1 LVEKTATSPLL
12 RVESLSV
19 NYGPIPALKGI
30 SLEVRAGEVVTVLGA
45 NGAGKTTLLRTISGL
60 LRPRAGTIQYD
71 GQDITR
77 LPPHAIAARGVVH
90 VPEGRGILGRMTVL
104 ENLRMGAFTRR
115 DREVDRD
122 LDELTHRFPI
132 LAERRRQPAAL
143 LSGGQQQMLA
153 IARAWMARP
162 KLMLLDEP
170 SLGLAPLMV
179 AEVFRMI
186 AAVRERAAVLLVEQ
200 NTRAGLRS
208 ADRAYVMELGRI
220 ALEGASGELLAD
232 EQLVRAY
239 LGHRRAHETT
249 EGIA

>member
-1 LVEKTATSPLL
+1 VTQNAAPLL
-12 RVESLSV
+12 SVKDIHTFYGSIQALRGVSLDV
-19 NYGPIPALKGI
+19 AKGEI
-30 SLEVRAGEVVTVLGA
+30 VTLIGS
-45 NGAGKTTLLRTISGL
+45 NGAGKSTTLKTISGL

-71 GQDITR
+71 GADLTR
-77 LPPHAIAARGVVH
+77 LPPHAMAARGIAH

-104 ENLRMGAFTRR
+104 ENLKMGAYARR
-115 DREVDRD
+115 DRDVERD
-122 LDELTHRFPI
+122 LDELTTRFPI
-132 LAERRRQPAAL
+132 LAERRHQPAAL

-162 KLMLLDEP
+162 RLMLLDEP

-186 AAVRERAAVLLVEQ
+186 AAVRQQAAVLLVEQ

-208 ADRAYVMELGRI
+208 ADRAYVMELGRVV
-220 ALEGASGELLAD
+220 LQGASRDLLAD

-239 LGHRRAHETT
+239 LGRRPARGSA
-249 EGIA
+249 EGAA